1 MLRRDKTPL
10 HEQLL
15 AQGASE
21 VPLPAAAAA
30 SAGPPAGRRRAV
42 AIGLVIGV
50 AFLAL
55 HFLVYIPLVGAW
67 LAPIAIVG
75 VNVWFRRKRLRAMSS
90 GLRRSVVSGIR
101 GAFLIWLAVAL
112 AALVLVALDG
122 FQKDDRVLLAVVFL
136 ILATLW
142 ASQEAIARRRRE
154 SS

>member
-15 AQGASE
+15 AQGAPE
-21 VPLPAAAAA
+21 VPLPAAAEA
-30 SAGPPAGRRRAV
+30 SARPPAGRRRAV
-42 AIGLVIGV
+42 AIGFVVGV

-67 LAPIAIVG
+67 LAPVAILG
-75 VNVWFRRKRLRAMSS
+75 VNLWLRRKRRRISPVR
-90 GLRRSVVSGIR
+90 RRSVVSGIR

-112 AALVLVALDG
+112 AALVLVALGG
-122 FQKDDRVLLAVVFL
+122 FQKDDRILLAVVFL

-142 ASQEAIARRRRE
+142 TSQEAIARRRRG